1 MNVKRTIAMLVLFLM
16 PLLMLFAIIC
26 TLVSLSDVENLPAL
40 VLFAPADILLFLLL
54 RWCIHT
60 VRDGSSAA
68 LSPQKPDKAGDT
80 IICWD
85 CGGRNP
91 VTNHKPKKCQY
102 CFANLNKPKKNKYL

>member
-1 MNVKRTIAMLVLFLM
+1 MSLKQTIALLLLF
-16 PLLMLFAIIC
+16 PLTIILFFSILC
-26 TLVSLSDVENLPAL
+26 TIVSFSNAENLPAL
-40 VLFAPADILLFLLL
+40 VAFIPADILLLLLL

-60 VRDGSSAA
+60 VRDESSAA

-91 VTNHKPKKCQY
+91 VTNHKPQKCQY